1 MTSSMAQLVVTSVP
15 EKRRRVTVRKEAD
28 LELSSGEM

>member
-1 MTSSMAQLVVTSVP
+1 MTSSMARLVVTSVP
-15 EKRRRVTVRKEAD
+15 EKWCRVTVRKEAD